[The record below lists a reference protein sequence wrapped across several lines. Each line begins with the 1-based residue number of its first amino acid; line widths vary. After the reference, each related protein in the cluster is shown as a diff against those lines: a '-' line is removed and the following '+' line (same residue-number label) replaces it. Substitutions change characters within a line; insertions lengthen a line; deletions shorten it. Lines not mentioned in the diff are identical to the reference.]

1 MQILSVSCYIL
12 MEFDDTGTVVEGFK
26 DTPFGFSIFKKKL
39 RGGFFVKNDFVF
51 NLLSLPL
58 HCFH

>member
-26 DTPFGFSIFKKKL
+26 DTPFGFSIFKK
-39 RGGFFVKNDFVF
+39 
-51 NLLSLPL
+51 S
-58 HCFH
+58 